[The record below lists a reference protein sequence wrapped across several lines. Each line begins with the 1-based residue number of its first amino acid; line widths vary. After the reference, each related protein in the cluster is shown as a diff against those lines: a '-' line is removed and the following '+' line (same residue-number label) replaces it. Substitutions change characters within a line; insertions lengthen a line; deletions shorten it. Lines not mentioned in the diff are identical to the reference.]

1 MLVRRE
7 ETSSNA
13 PRDELSEHVAHTVN
27 TVASLR
33 SRAQRL
39 VSRQQRAVE
48 VFTATLGR
56 PATLYAIVS
65 LVATWVGLNLALGR
79 PPDPPPFFWLQG
91 VVGLAAMLTATLIL
105 ITQNRQTREAEQ
117 RSQLDLQ
124 VNLVAE
130 QKITKVI
137 ELLEELRRDLPTVPN
152 RVDTKADAM
161 KVAVDATAVLAALE
175 DTLDTPS
182 REHSEPPDRPGPTEA
197 AVPSSSAPR

>member
-1 MLVRRE
+1 MFVRR
-7 ETSSNA
+7 TGVPSTA
-13 PRDELSEHVAHTVN
+13 PREELSEHEAHTVN

-48 VFTATLGR
+48 LFTATLGR
-56 PATLYAIVS
+56 PITLYGILS
-65 LVATWVGLNLALGR
+65 LVAAWVGLNLALKH

-91 VVGLAAMLTATLIL
+91 AVGLAAMLTATLIL

-152 RVDTKADAM
+152 RVDSKADAM
-161 KVAVDATAVLAALE
+161 KVSVDATAVLAALE
-175 DTLDTPS
+175 ETLDTPS
-182 REHSEPPDRPGPTEA
+182 NEQSASSEPTSTERP
-197 AVPSSSAPR
+197 

>member
-1 MLVRRE
+1 MFVRRKE
-7 ETSSNA
+7 APATT
-13 PRDELSEHVAHTVN
+13 PRDELAEHEAHTVD

-48 VFTATLGR
+48 LFTATLGR
-56 PATLYAIVS
+56 PATLYAILL
-65 LVATWVGLNLALGR
+65 LVAAWMGLNLSLKH
-79 PPDPPPFFWLQG
+79 PPDPPPFSWLQG
-91 VVGLAAMLTATLIL
+91 AVGLAAMLTATLIL

-152 RVDTKADAM
+152 RVDSKADAM

-175 DTLDTPS
+175 ETLDAPASDPAAPVTN
-182 REHSEPPDRPGPTEA
+182 DR
-197 AVPSSSAPR
+197 R